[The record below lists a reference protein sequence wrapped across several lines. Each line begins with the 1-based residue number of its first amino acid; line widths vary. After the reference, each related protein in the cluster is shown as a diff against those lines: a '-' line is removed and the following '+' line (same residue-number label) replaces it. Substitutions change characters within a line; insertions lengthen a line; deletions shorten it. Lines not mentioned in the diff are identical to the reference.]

1 MTRVT
6 KVELGGGEE
15 RRMEKMR
22 VGSVSYEVSSCLD
35 SFLRRRLKGVK
46 SLQLVV
52 QDVEERYNMPRG
64 SCRLFSV
71 DQDGEEIAIGSTSWY
86 ELGFDEDIRARFD
99 LWPASPRQ
107 MSPSTARFFDFDR

>member
-1 MTRVT
+1 MT

-22 VGSVSYEVSSCLD
+22 VGSVSYEMSSRLD

-71 DQDGEEIAIGSTSWY
+71 DQAGEEVTIGSTSWD
-86 ELGFDEDIRARFD
+86 ELDLDEDVRARFD
-99 LWPASPRQ
+99 SWPVAYHRS
-107 MSPSTARFFDFDR
+107 SPSTARFFDFDR